1 MSTMGTINGRKQH
14 SAELKAKVA
23 IAAIKAQHTASEL
36 ASMYGV
42 HATQIGMWK
51 KKALEELVQLFSSRR
66 SSAVREQEDLTATL
80 YQQIGQLKVEL
91 DWLKKKA
98 SSWE

>member
-42 HATQIGMWK
+42 HATQIGTWK
-51 KKALEELVQLFSSRR
+51 KQVLDEVAQLFTSRR
-66 SSAVREQEDLTATL
+66 SSAVRAQEDLTATL